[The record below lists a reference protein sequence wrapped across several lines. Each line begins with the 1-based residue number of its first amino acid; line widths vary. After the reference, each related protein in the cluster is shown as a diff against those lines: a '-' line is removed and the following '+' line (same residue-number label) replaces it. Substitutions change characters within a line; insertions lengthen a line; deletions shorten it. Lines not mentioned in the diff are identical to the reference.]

1 MKYIIII
8 KVLVLSI
15 ISSTMI
21 TPKTSPDR
29 IKGWLQLDEIKQ
41 KMNDNIKKYTQ
52 IEAQLKNET
61 NEILEESIDAADKL
75 AQTDPT
81 AAYALYHDMKKLQHQ
96 TLTTSLNIQSINK
109 KFKELSDYVDQQ
121 IKELCT
127 IRRKHLQ
134 FPY

>member
-1 MKYIIII
+1 MKCNILLFLIIG
-8 KVLVLSI
+8 
-15 ISSTMI
+15 MI
-21 TPKTSPDR
+21 HSHTILTRTSPDR

-41 KMNDNIKKYTQ
+41 KMNMNIEKYRL
-52 IEAQLKNET
+52 IDAQLKNET
-61 NEILEESIDAADKL
+61 NEILQESIYAADEL
-75 AQTDPT
+75 AQSDPT
-81 AAYALYHDMKKLQHQ
+81 AAYALYHDMKKLVN
-96 TLTTSLNIQSINK
+96 TTKATSLDIIAINK

>member
-1 MKYIIII
+1 MIKPCVIIFLII
-8 KVLVLSI
+8 AI
-15 ISSTMI
+15 TTPATISS
-21 TPKTSPDR
+21 KTSPDR

-41 KMNDNIKKYTQ
+41 KMNANIAKYTQ
-52 IEAQLKNET
+52 IDAQLKQET
-61 NEILEESIDAADKL
+61 NEILQESIDAADEL
-75 AQTDPT
+75 AQDDPT
-81 AAYALYHDMKKLQHQ
+81 AAYALYHDMKKLVNA
-96 TLTTSLNIQSINK
+96 TIATSLDIAAINK

>member
-1 MKYIIII
+1 MKATIT
-8 KVLVLSI
+8 KTLVLCI
-15 ISSTMI
+15 IFMQLTLAR
-21 TPKTSPDR
+21 TSPDR

-41 KMNDNIKKYTQ
+41 KMNANIEKYTQ
-52 IEAQLKNET
+52 IDAQLKHET
-61 NEILEESIDAADKL
+61 NEILQNGIDAADEL
-75 AQTDPT
+75 ANNDPV
-81 AAYALYHDMKKLQHQ
+81 AAYALYHDMKKLQKK
-96 TLTTSLNIQSINK
+96 TVTTSLNIAAINK